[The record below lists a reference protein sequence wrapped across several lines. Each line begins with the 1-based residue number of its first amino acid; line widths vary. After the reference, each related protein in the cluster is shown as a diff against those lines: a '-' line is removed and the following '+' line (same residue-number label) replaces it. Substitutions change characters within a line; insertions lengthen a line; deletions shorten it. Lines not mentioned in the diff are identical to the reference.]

1 MQAAAEREETAVHRF
16 TGGQRAY
23 LAVKSGLDRCLGL
36 VGLVLCSPILLVVAL
51 LIKREG
57 GGPVLFKQPRIG
69 YRGKVF
75 DIYKFRSMRVGAEHT
90 GSGVYSGKDDQRVT
104 RIGRVLRATS
114 LDELPQFLNLLK
126 GECSLI
132 GPRAPLT
139 YHPWPWEEYDPVQ
152 RQMFLVRPGITGW
165 AQVNGRKSV
174 EWHRRV
180 EMNVWYVH
188 HVSPLLDLR
197 ILLATVFKVL
207 SNADNVNTG
216 ATAPGDA
223 APTGADREERG

>member
-23 LAVKSGLDRCLGL
+23 LAVKYGLDRCLGL

-51 LIKREG
+51 LIKRED

-132 GPRAPLT
+132 GPRAPSPT
-139 YHPWPWEEYDPVQ
+139 T
-152 RQMFLVRPGITGW
+152 PGPGRSTTRCSGRCSWCGRGSPAGPRSTAGRAWSGTG
-165 AQVNGRKSV
+165 GSR
-174 EWHRRV
+174 
-180 EMNVWYVH
+180 
-188 HVSPLLDLR
+188 
-197 ILLATVFKVL
+197 
-207 SNADNVNTG
+207 
-216 ATAPGDA
+216 
-223 APTGADREERG
+223 